1 VTCIEQMPLGRVEY
15 VGARPVINFEG
26 QLLPVD
32 DAGGVLTAFEGNS
45 EVQIVVVVCR
55 ERNRHVGIAVSHVLD
70 VATGAELFEAGTTLR
85 PQGVTLLKERVTG
98 VVNLGGIA
106 DLVTEEADANQWSPA
121 AEAVQ

>member
-1 VTCIEQMPLGRVEY
+1 MPVGRVEY
-15 VGARPVINFEG
+15 VGARPVIDFEG

-32 DAGGVLTAFEGNS
+32 DSGGVLTAFQGDP

-55 ERNRHVGIAVSHVLD
+55 DGNRHVGIAVSHVLD
-70 VATGAELFEAGTTLR
+70 VATGDELYEAGTTLR
-85 PQGVTLLKERVTG
+85 TQGVTLLKECVTG

-106 DLVTEEADANQWSPA
+106 DLVTEEADANRWSPA